1 MPGGFNNPLV
11 SDGGGLAYPSVHSP
25 NYVPG
30 VSGWTI
36 NKDGSAEFRSIVV
49 APGTSITIFVQG
61 TTPTAN
67 AIGDLWYDT
76 SNGMLFHQWNGT
88 TWGPFSI
95 STGGIGAGAITAALI
110 AANTITAAQ
119 IAAGTITAAQIAANT
134 ITASQIA
141 ANTISAAQLSAGIV
155 YAGIVDGTTISGAQ
169 FIAHGSAGELLVYNG
184 TPANGNL
191 IASISAVAT
200 TDAFGNTVQG
210 PGFFYYSLSG
220 DGGYIGMTKTNTGQ
234 IIINIGNTAHSG
246 TNAAFIEL
254 TADTINFG
262 WSGIGSQISLAAS
275 AGGNP
280 GYTTIDSPLFSNN
293 GTPAFPTFI
302 TTDSWHNTGAMT
314 ASWGKG
320 TGFFKY
326 KLLPGDGMVM
336 VAAQGLV
343 PGTVADGTTILT
355 AANGLPAGYRPSTNK
370 PVVADTNYL
379 KTAPVGTGSFENAR
393 LNFNSDGSVQC
404 SGFGTAATFCNC
416 YGTFPLDI

>member
-1 MPGGFNNPLV
+1 MAGGFNNPLV
-11 SDGGGLAYPSVHSP
+11 GDGGGLVYPSIHSP

-49 APGTSITIFVQG
+49 APGTSVTIFVQG

-67 AIGDLWYDT
+67 AIGDLWYDS

-95 STGGIGAGAITAALI
+95 STGGIGPGAITAALI

-119 IAAGTITAAQIAANT
+119 IAANTITAAQIAANT

-184 TPANGNL
+184 TPASGNL
-191 IASISAVAT
+191 LASISAVAT

-220 DGGYIGMTKTNTGQ
+220 DGGYIGLTKTGTGQ
-234 IIINIGNTAHSG
+234 ILINIGNTAHSG

-254 TADTINFG
+254 TVDTINFG
-262 WSGIGSQISLAAS
+262 WSGIGGQINLAAS
-275 AGGNP
+275 VGGNP
-280 GYTTIDSPLFSNN
+280 GYVTVDSPMFAN
-293 GTPAFPTFI
+293 GGTINFPTLI
-302 TTDSWHNTGAMT
+302 QTDTWHTLTSFATGW
-314 ASWGKG
+314 SVGG
-320 TGFFKY
+320 YCKY
-326 KLLPGDGMVM
+326 TLLPDNAVRL
-336 VAAQGLV
+336 AFQALT
-343 PGTVADGTTILT
+343 PDGTATNKPDGSTILS
-355 AANGLPAGYRPSTNK
+355 AANGLPAKYRPATNHRLAAFCDVIRG
-370 PVVADTNYL
+370 PSE
-379 KTAPVGTGSFENAR
+379 APALQFQT
-393 LNFNSDGSVQC
+393 DGSIQC
-404 SGFGTAATFCNC
+404 FGIAAASTRVDF
-416 YGTFPLDI
+416 YADMPIDI